1 MQEVSLACSGRDA
14 MCWEVLNDEWVS
26 HPTWASEDTGFT
38 THKKNAF
45 EEALHKSE
53 EERHEYDFHV
63 EAITRTIQ
71 VLEPIMLRITLM
83 DADERTHFKL
93 KPGLG
98 GQGKSIYQ
106 RVIKKVYGKEHG
118 AEIIAALH
126 ESPSIA
132 VPVVLNRL
140 KQKDDEWKRAQREWN
155 KVWREVDGRN
165 YYKSLDHQSVNFKTN
180 DKKAW
185 TPKPLISEIE
195 AKRAEQAKE
204 RAKFTDPTQARTLPK
219 DHYAFK
225 LDDVG
230 VLQDCVKVILAFV
243 ERTTSAQYSR
253 QDKIHLES
261 FLHSFIPL
269 FFMLDPAEFVAGLA
283 PVPDHPPR
291 GITGNG
297 KSAAVDPLAA
307 PPTRGTDEAE
317 SADEAASDSQSAI
330 DDADDSTSLASGS
343 HSNSNG
349 RRNGGTHPHTHG
361 GVPSADLRK
370 RLLKSASAKKAAG
383 GGGSSSQPPSR
394 ASPSATPGA
403 SGSHPQ
409 AGEAMAIDTVEGGTA
424 FGTADSEAWVK
435 YTNADP
441 NAKTHAVFKPR
452 VPQAEGEGGVSG
464 RKSNFFANNHIYVM
478 LRQLQ
483 VRFLSLLFQDR
494 ETGTDEVYSLDC

>member
-1 MQEVSLACSGRDA
+1 MMQEVSLACSGRDA

-71 VLEPIMLRITLM
+71 VLEPIMLRISLM

-195 AKRAEQAKE
+195 AKRAEQSKE
-204 RAKFTDPTQARTLPK
+204 RAKFTDPLQARTLPK

-225 LDDVG
+225 VDDVG
-230 VLQDCVKVILAFV
+230 VLQDCVKVVLAFV

-261 FLHSFIPL
+261 FLHSFLPL

-283 PVPDHPPR
+283 PVPDHHPPR
-291 GITGNG
+291 GANG
-297 KSAAVDPLAA
+297 KSAASTDPLA
-307 PPTRGTDEAE
+307 PPTRTTDEAE

-330 DDADDSTSLASGS
+330 DDGDDSTSLASGS
-343 HSNSNG
+343 NTGG
-349 RRNGGTHPHTHG
+349 RRNGTHPHTHG

-370 RLLKSASAKKAAG
+370 RLLKSASAKKAAT
-383 GGGSSSQPPSR
+383 GGSSSQPPSR

-403 SGSHPQ
+403 SGSGSGSHPQ
-409 AGEAMAIDTVEGGTA
+409 PTGLGEAMAIDTVEGGTA

-452 VPQAEGEGGVSG
+452 VPQAEGEGGVTG

-483 VRFLSLLFQDR
+483 VRFL
-494 ETGTDEVYSLDC
+494 LDLPPLPSCVCN